1 MSVGMSTVARNAVFA
16 PGRLGALLAKEF
28 VQMRR
33 DRITFAMMLVV
44 PIIQLLLFGYA
55 INNDPKGL
63 PAAVLALGQDRY
75 TRSVVAALEVS
86 GYYRFARRPES
97 AAEAESL
104 MARGA
109 ISFLVTIPSDF
120 GARVERGDEPR
131 ILVEADA
138 TDPAASSNAVGA
150 LQTIANRALTRALGT
165 EDAVHQQNQ
174 SALSFVVHRRYNPEG
189 ITQYNIVPGLLGV
202 ILQMTMV
209 MMTAMALTRE
219 IERGTMENLL
229 AMPATPAE
237 IMLGKVLPYLA
248 VGSVQVAVVLSAAK
262 LLFGVPFL
270 GSLALLL
277 ACVLIFV
284 LALVLLGYTISTM
297 ARTQLQAMQ
306 LTFFFFLP
314 SLLLSGFMFPY
325 AGMPIWAQWLGEIFP
340 LTHFLRVV
348 RAIMLKGAD
357 LGDIGLEVIYLSA
370 FVPLYAG
377 LALMRFRNT
386 LD

>member
-1 MSVGMSTVARNAVFA
+1 MSGAATNASLA
-16 PGRLGALLAKEF
+16 AGRLGAVLAKEF

-75 TRSVVAALEVS
+75 TRAVVAALEVS
-86 GYYRFARRPES
+86 GYYRFGKRPQS

-120 GARVERGDEPR
+120 GTRVERGDEPR

-150 LQTIANRALTRALGT
+150 LQTIAGRALTRALGT
-165 EDAVHQQNQ
+165 EELKREQSE

-229 AMPATPAE
+229 AMPATPGE

-270 GSLALLL
+270 GSLTLLL
-277 ACVLIFV
+277 ACVLVFV

-325 AGMPIWAQWLGEIFP
+325 AGMPDWAQWLGEIFP

-357 LGDIGLEVIYLSA
+357 LGDIGLEVLYLSL

-377 LALMRFRNT
+377 IALMRFRST

>member
-1 MSVGMSTVARNAVFA
+1 MALASLFS
-16 PGRLGALLAKEF
+16 PGRLGAVLAKEF

-44 PIIQLLLFGYA
+44 PIVQLLLFGYA

-86 GYYRFARRPES
+86 GYYRFAKRPES
-97 AAEAESL
+97 AAEAQSL

-120 GARVERGDEPR
+120 GMRVERGDEPR

-150 LQTIANRALTRALGT
+150 LQTIASRALTRALGT
-165 EDAVHQQNQ
+165 EELKREQSE
-174 SALSFVVHRRYNPEG
+174 SALSFVIHRRYNPEG

-229 AMPATPAE
+229 AMPATPGE

-248 VGSVQVAVVLSAAK
+248 VGSIQVAVVLSAAK

-270 GSLALLL
+270 GSLGLLL
-277 ACVLIFV
+277 TSVTIFV

-325 AGMPIWAQWLGEIFP
+325 AGMPLWAQWLGEIFP

-357 LGDIGLEVIYLSA
+357 LGDIGLEVFYLSI

-377 LALMRFRNT
+377 IALLRFRST

>member
-1 MSVGMSTVARNAVFA
+1 MIALFSPR
-16 PGRLGALLAKEF
+16 RLGAILAKEF

-33 DRITFAMMLVV
+33 DRITFAMMLAV
-44 PIIQLLLFGYA
+44 PIVQLLLFGYA
-55 INNDPKGL
+55 INNDPRGL
-63 PAAVLALGQDRY
+63 PAAVLALGQDQY
-75 TRSVVAALEVS
+75 TRAVVSALEVS
-86 GYYRFARRPES
+86 NYYRFGERPQS

-104 MARGA
+104 MAKGE

-120 GARVERGDEPR
+120 GTRVERADEPR

-138 TDPAASSNAVGA
+138 TDPAAASGAVS
-150 LQTIANRALTRALGT
+150 ALGT
-165 EDAVHQQNQ
+165 IASRALLRAQGREPVTDPAGA
-174 SALSFVVHRRYNPEG
+174 SGDSLSFVVHRRYNPEN

-229 AMPATPAE
+229 AMPATAGE

-248 VGSVQVAVVLSAAK
+248 IGAVQVVIVLGAAK
-262 LLFGVPFL
+262 LLFAVPFL
-270 GSLALLL
+270 GGLGLLL
-277 ACVLIFV
+277 TCVLVFV
-284 LALVLLGYTISTM
+284 LALVLLGYTISTV

-314 SLLLSGFMFPY
+314 SLMLSGFMFPF
-325 AGMPIWAQWLGEIFP
+325 AGMPGWAQALGELFP
-340 LTHFLRVV
+340 LTHFLRII
-348 RAIMLKGAD
+348 RAIMLKGAG
-357 LGDIGLEVIYLSA
+357 LSDIGDEVLYLSL
-370 FVPLYAG
+370 FVPVYAG
-377 LALMRFRNT
+377 LALMRFRST

>member
-1 MSVGMSTVARNAVFA
+1 MSAALSGRILAF
-16 PGRLGALLAKEF
+16 GRLGAVLAKEF

-33 DRITFAMMLVV
+33 DRITFAMMLAV
-44 PIIQLLLFGYA
+44 PVLQLFLFGYA

-75 TRSVVAALEVS
+75 TRSVVAALQVS
-86 GYYRFARRPES
+86 GYYRFHLQPQS

-138 TDPAASSNAVGA
+138 TDPAASSGAVSA
-150 LQTIANRALTRALGT
+150 LQTVAGRALTRALGT
-165 EDAVHQQNQ
+165 DETTRQQSE
-174 SALSFVVHRRYNPEG
+174 SALSFIVHRRYNPEG

-209 MMTAMALTRE
+209 MMTSMALTRE
-219 IERGTMENLL
+219 VERGTMENLL

-248 VGSVQVAVVLSAAK
+248 VGSVQVAVVLGAAK

-270 GSLALLL
+270 GGLPLLL
-277 ACVLIFV
+277 ACVTVFV

-314 SLLLSGFMFPY
+314 SLLLSGFMFPF
-325 AGMPIWAQWLGEIFP
+325 AGMPGWAQVIGEVFP
-340 LTHFLRVV
+340 LTHFLRVI
-348 RAIMLKGAD
+348 RAIMLKGA
-357 LGDIGLEVIYLSA
+357 GLDDVGTEVFWLCV
-370 FVPLYAG
+370 FVPFYAG
-377 LALMRFRNT
+377 LALLRFRST

>member
-1 MSVGMSTVARNAVFA
+1 MSALALFS
-16 PGRLGALLAKEF
+16 PGRLGAVLAKEF

-44 PIIQLLLFGYA
+44 PIVQLLLFGYA

-86 GYYRFARRPES
+86 GYYRFAKRPES

-120 GARVERGDEPR
+120 GMRVERGDEPR

-150 LQTIANRALTRALGT
+150 LQTIASRALTRALGT
-165 EDAVHQQNQ
+165 EEVKHEQSE

-229 AMPATPAE
+229 AMPATPGE

-270 GSLALLL
+270 GSLGLLL
-277 ACVLIFV
+277 TCVTVFV

-325 AGMPIWAQWLGEIFP
+325 AGMPLWAQWLGEIFP

-357 LGDIGLEVIYLSA
+357 LGDIGLEVFYLSI

-377 LALMRFRNT
+377 IALMRFRST

>member
-1 MSVGMSTVARNAVFA
+1 MTISFSPR
-16 PGRLGALLAKEF
+16 RLGAILAKEF

-44 PIIQLLLFGYA
+44 PVIQLLLFGYA
-55 INNDPKGL
+55 INNDPRGL
-63 PAAVLALGQDRY
+63 PAAILALGQDRY
-75 TRSVVAALEVS
+75 TRAVVSALEVS
-86 GYYRFARRPES
+86 NYYRFGERPQS
-97 AAEAESL
+97 AMEAESL
-104 MARGA
+104 MARGE

-120 GARVERGDEPR
+120 GSRVERMDEPH

-138 TDPAASSNAVGA
+138 TDPAAASGAVAA
-150 LQTIANRALTRALGT
+150 LGTIANRSLLRAQGREPT
-165 EDAVHQQNQ
+165 TNPAGGGEAG
-174 SALSFVVHRRYNPEG
+174 LSFVVHRRYNPEN

-229 AMPATPAE
+229 AMPVTAGE

-248 VGSVQVAVVLSAAK
+248 IGAVQVVIVLGAAK
-262 LLFGVPFL
+262 ALFSVPFL
-270 GSLALLL
+270 GGLGLLL
-277 ACVLIFV
+277 TCVLIFV

-314 SLLLSGFMFPY
+314 SLMLSGFMFPF
-325 AGMPIWAQWLGEIFP
+325 AGMPGWAQTLGELFP
-340 LTHFLRVV
+340 LTHFLRIV
-348 RAIMLKGAD
+348 RAIMLKGAG
-357 LGDIGLEVIYLSA
+357 LGDIGDEVFYLLA
-370 FVPLYAG
+370 FVPVYAG
-377 LALMRFRNT
+377 VALMRFRST

>member
-1 MSVGMSTVARNAVFA
+1 MSVGMSALALFS
-16 PGRLGALLAKEF
+16 PGRLGAVLAKEF

-44 PIIQLLLFGYA
+44 PIVQLLLFGYA

-86 GYYRFARRPES
+86 GYYRFGKRPES

-120 GARVERGDEPR
+120 GMRVERGDEPR

-150 LQTIANRALTRALGT
+150 LQTIASRALTRALGT
-165 EDAVHQQNQ
+165 EEVKREQSD

-229 AMPATPAE
+229 AMPATPGE

-270 GSLALLL
+270 GSLGLLL
-277 ACVLIFV
+277 TCVTIFV

-325 AGMPIWAQWLGEIFP
+325 AGMPLWAQWLGEIFP

-357 LGDIGLEVIYLSA
+357 LGDIRLEVFYLSV

-377 LALMRFRNT
+377 IALLRFRNT

>member
-1 MSVGMSTVARNAVFA
+1 MTGLFSPR
-16 PGRLGALLAKEF
+16 RLGAMLAKEF

-33 DRITFAMMLVV
+33 DRITFAMMLAV

-55 INNDPKGL
+55 INNDPRGL
-63 PAAVLALGQDRY
+63 PAAILALGQDQY
-75 TRSVVAALEVS
+75 TRAVVSAMEVS
-86 GYYRFARRPES
+86 NYYRFGERPQS

-104 MARGA
+104 MAKGE

-120 GARVERGDEPR
+120 GSRVERADEPR

-138 TDPAASSNAVGA
+138 TDPAAASGAVSALGAIASRA
-150 LQTIANRALTRALGT
+150 LQRAQGREPVTDPAGASG
-165 EDAVHQQNQ
+165 D
-174 SALSFVVHRRYNPEG
+174 SLSFVVHRRYNPEN

-229 AMPATPAE
+229 AMPVTAGE

-248 VGSVQVAVVLSAAK
+248 VGAVQVLIVLGAAK
-262 LLFGVPFL
+262 LLFAVPFL
-270 GSLALLL
+270 GGLGLLL
-277 ACVLIFV
+277 TCVLIFV

-314 SLLLSGFMFPY
+314 SLMLSGFMFPF
-325 AGMPIWAQWLGEIFP
+325 AGMPGWAQTLGEFFP
-340 LTHFLRVV
+340 LTHFLRII
-348 RAIMLKGAD
+348 RAIMLKGAG
-357 LGDIGLEVIYLSA
+357 LGDIGDEVFYLCL
-370 FVPLYAG
+370 FVPAFAG
-377 LALMRFRNT
+377 LALMRFRST

>member
-1 MSVGMSTVARNAVFA
+1 MTGLFSPR
-16 PGRLGALLAKEF
+16 RLGAMLAKEF

-33 DRITFAMMLVV
+33 DRITFAMMLAV

-55 INNDPKGL
+55 INNDPRGL
-63 PAAVLALGQDRY
+63 PAAILALGQDQY
-75 TRSVVAALEVS
+75 TRAVVSAMEVS
-86 GYYRFARRPES
+86 NYYRFGERPQS

-104 MARGA
+104 MAKGE

-120 GARVERGDEPR
+120 GSRVERADEPR

-138 TDPAASSNAVGA
+138 TDPAAASGAVSALGAIASRA
-150 LQTIANRALTRALGT
+150 LQRAQGRKPVTDPAGASG
-165 EDAVHQQNQ
+165 D
-174 SALSFVVHRRYNPEG
+174 SLSFVVHRRYNPEN

-229 AMPATPAE
+229 AMPATAGE

-248 VGSVQVAVVLSAAK
+248 VGAVQVLIVLGAAK
-262 LLFGVPFL
+262 LLFAVPFL
-270 GSLALLL
+270 GGLGLLL
-277 ACVLIFV
+277 TCVLIFV

-314 SLLLSGFMFPY
+314 SLMLSGFMFPF
-325 AGMPIWAQWLGEIFP
+325 AGMPGWAQTLGEFFP
-340 LTHFLRVV
+340 LTHFLRII
-348 RAIMLKGAD
+348 RAIMLKGAG
-357 LGDIGLEVIYLSA
+357 LGDIGDEVLYLSL
-370 FVPLYAG
+370 FVPAFAG
-377 LALMRFRNT
+377 LALMRFRST

>member
-1 MSVGMSTVARNAVFA
+1 MSVGMSALALFS
-16 PGRLGALLAKEF
+16 PGRLGAVLAKEF

-44 PIIQLLLFGYA
+44 PIVQLLLFGYA

-86 GYYRFARRPES
+86 GYYRFGKRPES

-120 GARVERGDEPR
+120 GMRVERGDEPR

-150 LQTIANRALTRALGT
+150 LQTIASRALTRALGT
-165 EDAVHQQNQ
+165 EEVKREQSD

-229 AMPATPAE
+229 AMPATPGE

-270 GSLALLL
+270 GSLGLLL
-277 ACVLIFV
+277 TCVTIFV

-325 AGMPIWAQWLGEIFP
+325 AGMPLWAQWLGEIFP

-357 LGDIGLEVIYLSA
+357 LGDIGLEVFYLSV

-377 LALMRFRNT
+377 IALLRFRST